1 LAKQRLKEEK
11 PQHKEAF
18 ELYLMLPPEQR
29 SLREVARRLKKAP
42 STIQVWSESFNWQ
55 ERVEVREAQV
65 QKQFNELQAKNN
77 ETLVDMKANF
87 HKVLKALIAEAIQ
100 NIKDKKLIIEDVND
114 LIKVMKLDLELLGD
128 EDRKAQNELN
138 ALTEAVRAS
147 VQMFGGNAAQ
157 WTYDG
162 KDRLE
167 GDDNDDSAK
176 D

>member
-1 LAKQRLKEEK
+1 MASTKKIQEEK
-11 PQHKEAF
+11 QHHKEAF
-18 ELYLMLPPEQR
+18 EVYLMLPPEQR
-29 SLREVARRLKKAP
+29 AIREVARRLKKAP
-42 STIQVWSESFNWQ
+42 STVQSWAESFNWK

-65 QKQFNELQAKNN
+65 QQQFQEIQAKNN

-87 HKVLKALIAEAIQ
+87 HKILKALIAEGIQ
-100 NIKDKKLIIEDVND
+100 NITKKRLVIEDVND

-162 KDRLE
+162 SDRLE
-167 GDDNDDSAK
+167 GDKDDT
-176 D
+176 DD

>member
-1 LAKQRLKEEK
+1 MASKKVSEEK
-11 PQHKEAF
+11 QHHKEAF
-18 ELYLMLPPEQR
+18 EVYLMLPPEQR
-29 SLREVARRLKKAP
+29 SIREVARRLKKAP
-42 STIQVWSESFNWQ
+42 STVQTWAESFSWK

-65 QKQFNELQAKNN
+65 QQQFKEIQAKNN

-87 HKVLKALIAEAIQ
+87 HKVLKALIAEAIS
-100 NIKDKKLIIEDVND
+100 NITHKRLVIEDVND

-147 VQMFGGNAAQ
+147 VQLFGGNTAQ

-167 GDDNDDSAK
+167 GDDNEDDK

>member
-1 LAKQRLKEEK
+1 MATKKIQEER
-11 PQHKEAF
+11 QHHKEAF
-18 ELYLMLPPEQR
+18 EVYLMLPPEQR
-29 SLREVARRLKKAP
+29 SIRETARRLKKAP
-42 STIQVWSESFNWQ
+42 STVQSWAESFNWQ

-65 QKQFNELQAKNN
+65 QSQFQEIQAKNN

-87 HKVLKALIAEAIQ
+87 HKILKALIAEAIH
-100 NIKDKKLIIEDVND
+100 NITKKKLVIEDVND

-162 KDRLE
+162 NDRLE
-167 GDDNDDSAK
+167 GEEDDEDN
-176 D
+176 